1 MASTDPL
8 SEGVDDTA
16 AWDQS
21 PPSVEQGGGA
31 SAAARSVPLL
41 LGFVSWLRF
50 GFPVPEE
57 LSIVERRVLMLCGA
71 SATTSAASR
80 PSCLD
85 VVRCFVTTSARF
97 AV

>member
-21 PPSVEQGGGA
+21 PPSVEQGGGT

-41 LGFVSWLRF
+41 FGFVSRLRF
-50 GFPVPEE
+50 GFPIPKQ
-57 LSIVERRVLMLCGA
+57 LSIK
-71 SATTSAASR
+71 S
-80 PSCLD
+80 
-85 VVRCFVTTSARF
+85 VVS
-97 AV
+97 